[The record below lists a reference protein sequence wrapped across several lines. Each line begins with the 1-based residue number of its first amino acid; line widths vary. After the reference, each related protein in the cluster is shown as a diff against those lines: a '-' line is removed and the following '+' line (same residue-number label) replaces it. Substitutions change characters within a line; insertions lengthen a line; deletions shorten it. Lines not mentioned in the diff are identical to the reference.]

1 MSPTVEVEVP
11 AETGALLER
20 YPFLKRAFGRIAVE
34 ELRRRVL
41 KLLVA
46 DKLLEESKVTE
57 EDILKLDKA
66 VKRRIRERVEDALHG
81 QYE

>member
-1 MSPTVEVEVP
+1 M
-11 AETGALLER
+11 
-20 YPFLKRAFGRIAVE
+20 
-34 ELRRRVL
+34 